1 MAVVTRPY
9 TVHNL
14 TRSIE
19 QSIVHEMS
27 DQVGCALHSVESIP
41 GEEILSRL
49 KGTLEWMCLVTMIEG
64 RAATK
69 AGR

>member
-27 DQVGCALHSVESIP
+27 DQIDRALYSVESIR

>member
-1 MAVVTRPY
+1 MKC
-9 TVHNL
+9 L
-14 TRSIE
+14 TRLTVLSI
-19 QSIVHEMS
+19 QSN
-27 DQVGCALHSVESIP
+27 QFP